1 MDRGRKIG
9 DGTAGGGTPF
19 HKTGPRPPG
28 CPPPFLFPLSPNPLA
43 SPTIIPPTQTTTKT
57 LRLPDMPPTND
68 TTTTT
73 TQGGGPAFSPA
84 DVTVLF
90 VLGGPGAG
98 KGTQCARLVRDYHF
112 THLSAGDLL
121 RAEQDRPGSQYGQL
135 IRDCIKNGDIVP
147 MEVTVALLE
156 NAMRD
161 AIQASGGASTKF
173 LIDGFPRKMDQA
185 LKFEEVVCPAKLVLF
200 YDCPEAEM
208 ERRLLERGKTSG
220 RADDNAESIRKRFRT
235 FVETS
240 MPVVDHYEKENR
252 VVKVNATDTPD
263 GVYADTQARL
273 RKVLGDKF

>member
-1 MDRGRKIG
+1 
-9 DGTAGGGTPF
+9 
-19 HKTGPRPPG
+19 
-28 CPPPFLFPLSPNPLA
+28 
-43 SPTIIPPTQTTTKT
+43 
-57 LRLPDMPPTND
+57 MPPTTD
-68 TTTTT
+68 DKPT
-73 TQGGGPAFSPA
+73 PAFSPSE
-84 DVTVLF
+84 VTVLF

-135 IRDCIKNGDIVP
+135 IRDHIKNGLIVP

-161 AIQASGGASTKF
+161 TVASSGNKKF

-185 LKFEEVVCPAKLVLF
+185 VKFEEVVCPAKLVLF

-208 ERRLLERGKTSG
+208 EKRLLERGKTSG

-235 FVETS
+235 FIETS
-240 MPVVDHYEKENR
+240 MPVVDHYESENR
-252 VVKVNATDTPD
+252 VVKVDSTPTPD
-263 GVYADTQARL
+263 RVYQVTQERL
-273 RKVLGDKF
+273 REKLGDKL